1 MSPTAHLVR
10 AASRDIWGRVWL
22 CFGGIS
28 RRAGCVASPVLSPS
42 ESSLGGGAAAAQPA
56 PKASVPQYPLN
67 EDGTRCGVKPRPHL
81 AAVSLHCTGP
91 SWSEAGAARALHG
104 AARHAHACRGVA
116 QSPVRAAALAEV
128 LHGAV
133 EMCTATCKGVAW
145 SYVSM
150 HEYSMKLYECACL
163 HGHCMDLCG
172 CACLRGCCLEP
183 CECACLHAWILQEAE
198 CARLH
203 ACSIDIARSSV
214 CALILCCSAGV
225 RACPG
230 TMHSL
235 HGHRAAPDLGF
246 GHQNCPQDHVATV
259 GATTATGQR

>member
-1 MSPTAHLVR
+1 MRGIPCAESQREQPGRWRCCSSASTKSQRPSISSQRGRYQVR
-10 AASRDIWGRVWL
+10 REAS
-22 CFGGIS
+22 
-28 RRAGCVASPVLSPS
+28 SPS
-42 ESSLGGGAAAAQPA
+42 
-56 PKASVPQYPLN
+56 
-67 EDGTRCGVKPRPHL
+67 CGREL
-81 AAVSLHCTGP
+81 
-91 SWSEAGAARALHG
+91 ALHG
-104 AARHAHACRGVA
+104 AVLERGWRCEGVA
-116 QSPVRAAALAEV
+116 RSSKTCACLPCATRLAEV

-145 SYVSM
+145 SYVSV
-150 HEYSMKLYECACL
+150 HECYMKLYECACL

-214 CALILCCSAGV
+214 CAHTLCCSAGV